1 MSKSIS
7 QRMNRD
13 ILITF
18 AVIGILFVA
27 LGSIMQ
33 VRWKD
38 DNIHTVCRILDTL
51 VSREQDNLANE
62 LFERR
67 IMALDMRLAEL
78 SMVEDVLRVELYHAK
93 GLPLAA
99 ASKGEAMELLEP
111 LEVDKFDAS
120 QGARGYA
127 FDHDFSSL
135 RFTRPI
141 VAAGETIGWIS
152 INYDL
157 SLLRKQ
163 SLSFFAFM
171 LSILALTLL
180 CTQLLLRR
188 RLRKSV
194 VIPLRELGMSMREMD
209 AQTRFFD
216 NTWPRA
222 DQEIVSLSQS
232 FQELLTRLNTSYRD
246 LDEAHQAL
254 ARSEGRLSRAIAA
267 STDGVWE
274 WSYSNGQTYF
284 SPRWYEMLGYG
295 DQELPMT
302 FETWKELCHPDD
314 FQEASRRIQDVVGA
328 GGGKSYNAEFRM
340 RTKDGAWKWILSRG
354 DVIERD
360 AGGNPVLLS
369 GTHTD
374 ITERR
379 QAEERLRQSEEK
391 FSQLFRLSPD
401 AIVLLH
407 VDSGRL
413 VDVND
418 SFVTISGYSREET
431 LGRTL
436 QELGVYRNPAERE
449 EIYSRLKRDG
459 TLRDYEFEA
468 LHKDGSTVFCSMTC
482 QTLEIDGAPHLLAV
496 LRDVTQMKKLRD
508 VMIQSEK
515 MRSVGGMAAGIAHEI
530 NNPLGIILQAS
541 HNLLQRSR
549 PDFAK
554 NIEAARDI
562 GLDMELMA
570 RYMRARKLDIFIVDI
585 QEAATRAAGIIRR
598 MLDFSRLA
606 ESGRSQC
613 ELAALVDHSVAL
625 ARNDFD
631 LKKFYDFKKIDLKI
645 EIEEGLG
652 EFACT
657 ETEIEQVFLNILRNA
672 AQAMAEASPPV
683 ENPRIAIRARAVQ
696 DRVRIEIE
704 DNGPGMEPEICRRI
718 FEPFFTTKPPGQGT
732 GLGLSVSYFIVTKG
746 HSGSLDVESTPGVGT
761 RFIIELPMRASKQE

>member
-1 MSKSIS
+1 MNKSIS

-13 ILITF
+13 ILVTF

-27 LGSIMQ
+27 MGSFMQ

-67 IMALDMRLAEL
+67 IVALDMRLAEL
-78 SMVEDVLRVELYHAK
+78 SLVEDVLQVELFHSS

-99 ASKGEAMELLEP
+99 ASKGGATELLEP
-111 LEVDKFDAS
+111 LKIDRFDAA
-120 QGARGYA
+120 QGVQGYA
-127 FDHDFSSL
+127 FEHDFSSL
-135 RFTRPI
+135 RFIRPI
-141 VAAGETIGWIS
+141 VAAGETIGWIRIS
-152 INYDL
+152 YDL

-171 LSILALTLL
+171 LSILVLTLL
-180 CTQLLLRR
+180 CTQILLRR

-194 VIPLRELGMSMREMD
+194 VNPLRELGRSMQEMD
-209 AQTRFFD
+209 AETRTFD
-216 NTWPRA
+216 GPMLKA
-222 DQEIVSLSQS
+222 DQEIASLSQA
-232 FQELLTRLNTSYRD
+232 FQELLTRLNNSYRD

-274 WSYSNGQTYF
+274 WSYSTGQTYF

-314 FQEASRRIQDVVGA
+314 FHEASRRIQDVVASGGA
-328 GGGKSYNAEFRM
+328 KSYNAEFRM
-340 RTKDGAWKWILSRG
+340 RTKDGAWKWIMSRG

-374 ITERR
+374 VTERR
-379 QAEERLRQSEEK
+379 LAEERLRQSEEK
-391 FSQLFRLSPD
+391 FFQLFRLSPD

-418 SFVTISGYSREET
+418 SFETISGYSREET
-431 LGRTL
+431 LGRTM
-436 QELGVYRNPAERE
+436 QELDIYRNPGERE

-459 TLRDYEFEA
+459 VLRDYEFEA
-468 LHKDGSTVFCSMTC
+468 LHKDGSVVFCAMTC

-541 HNLLQRSR
+541 HNLVQRTKS
-549 PDFAK
+549 DFLK

-570 RYMRARKLDIFIVDI
+570 RYMRVRKLDIFIADI
-585 QEAATRAAGIIRR
+585 QEAAARAAGIIRR

-606 ESGRSQC
+606 ESGCSQC
-613 ELAALVDHSVAL
+613 DLATLVDHSLAL
-625 ARNDFD
+625 ARNDYD

-645 EIEEGLG
+645 EIEEGL
-652 EFACT
+652 EKFSCT

-672 AQAMAEASPPV
+672 AQAMAEAVPPV
-683 ENPRIAIRARAVQ
+683 ENPRIGIRACAVQ
-696 DRVRIEIE
+696 DRVRVEIE

-746 HSGSLDVESTPGVGT
+746 HSGSMDVESTPGVGT
-761 RFIIELPMRASKQE
+761 RFIIELPMHTWKQE

>member
-13 ILITF
+13 ILFTF

-27 LGSIMQ
+27 MGSLMQ

-67 IMALDMRLAEL
+67 VVALDMRLAEISL
-78 SMVEDVLRVELYHAK
+78 VQDVLRVELYQAR

-99 ASKGEAMELLEP
+99 ASNGEAMELLEP
-111 LEVDKFDAS
+111 LEVGRYDAV
-120 QGARGYA
+120 QGAPGYA
-127 FDHDFSSL
+127 FEHDFSSL

-141 VAAGETIGWIS
+141 VAAGETIGWVRIS
-152 INYDL
+152 YDL

-171 LSILALTLL
+171 TSILVVTLL
-180 CTQLLLRR
+180 CTQILLRR

-194 VIPLRELGMSMREMD
+194 VNPLRELGRSMQEMD
-209 AQTRFFD
+209 VQTRTFD
-216 NTWPRA
+216 GPMLNA
-222 DQEIVSLSQS
+222 DQEIASLSRA
-232 FQELLTRLNTSYRD
+232 FQDLLTRLNISYRD

-274 WSYSNGQTYF
+274 WSYSTGQTYF

-302 FETWKELCHPDD
+302 FQTWKELCHPDD
-314 FQEASRRIQDVVGA
+314 FQEASRRIQDVVESNGT
-328 GGGKSYNAEFRM
+328 KSYNAEFRM
-340 RTKDGAWKWILSRG
+340 RTNDGAWKWIMGRG

-360 AGGNPVLLS
+360 AEGSPLLLS

-418 SFVTISGYSREET
+418 SFVTISGYRREET

-436 QELGVYRNPAERE
+436 LELGVYRNPDERE

-468 LHKDGSTVFCSMTC
+468 LHKDGSVVFCAMTC

-570 RYMRARKLDIFIVDI
+570 RYMRARKLDVFIADI
-585 QEAATRAAGIIRR
+585 KEAATRAAGIIRR

-613 ELAALVDHSVAL
+613 DLATLVEHSLAL
-625 ARNDFD
+625 ARNDYD
-631 LKKFYDFKKIDLKI
+631 LKKFYDFKK
-645 EIEEGLG
+645 
-652 EFACT
+652 
-657 ETEIEQVFLNILRNA
+657 
-672 AQAMAEASPPV
+672 
-683 ENPRIAIRARAVQ
+683 
-696 DRVRIEIE
+696 
-704 DNGPGMEPEICRRI
+704 
-718 FEPFFTTKPPGQGT
+718 
-732 GLGLSVSYFIVTKG
+732 
-746 HSGSLDVESTPGVGT
+746 
-761 RFIIELPMRASKQE
+761 